1 MWVTCVSNTWSSTS
15 FSITVLQLW
24 TTITSL
30 NTFFEFCSERVNAHG
45 AVFGTRAFGDAV
57 FAGNAAAVELAASE
71 GAELPGPLDAPFAQT
86 DAPYEALSSR

>member
-30 NTFFEFCSERVNAHG
+30 KTFFEFWSERVSLS
-45 AVFGTRAFGDAV
+45 RYRWS
-57 FAGNAAAVELAASE
+57 SE
-71 GAELPGPLDAPFAQT
+71 VKSLTTQ
-86 DAPYEALSSR
+86 RK

>member
-30 NTFFEFCSERVNAHG
+30 NTFFEFWSERVSLS
-45 AVFGTRAFGDAV
+45 RYRWS
-57 FAGNAAAVELAASE
+57 SE
-71 GAELPGPLDAPFAQT
+71 VKSLTTQ
-86 DAPYEALSSR
+86 RK